1 MNRKAWKLIC
11 VKPCFFGGVQYH
23 KGDKKV
29 FYSLLKAK
37 HFMEKIPD
45 CFISYVKENDEDK
58 NQASDKAND
67 KAMRKNKRN
76 TREKKE
82 S

>member
-58 NQASDKAND
+58 NQAND